1 MIQKMDESGGGLPL
15 KHPYSNE
22 YPNELIMN
30 GMDSVEMSTNRN
42 DEVDRGKEDTDK
54 SHNRELKADVNSFC
68 DSGNIQKSFH
78 AEVNS
83 QLENY
88 FEEDQRELN
97 DATSLTTDGE
107 YLTLKLKQ
115 KNSKKVQKILGHQVH
130 ELKTLEKDINKL
142 KGLLRRGKLGEYMPI
157 GAGQI
162 GRGGPTISKGERV
175 ERRNTISERMAAD
188 FNSQEDEYNGSPTAT
203 NLAIS

>member
-42 DEVDRGKEDTDK
+42 DEVDRGKENTDK

-68 DSGNIQKSFH
+68 DSGNIQKNFRV
-78 AEVNS
+78 EVNS

-88 FEEDQRELN
+88 FE
-97 DATSLTTDGE
+97 
-107 YLTLKLKQ
+107 
-115 KNSKKVQKILGHQVH
+115 
-130 ELKTLEKDINKL
+130 
-142 KGLLRRGKLGEYMPI
+142 
-157 GAGQI
+157 
-162 GRGGPTISKGERV
+162 
-175 ERRNTISERMAAD
+175 
-188 FNSQEDEYNGSPTAT
+188 
-203 NLAIS
+203 